1 MHLFSL
7 NIIGGYWAADKPY
20 SWIKD
25 QLEKPDPD
33 PETKL
38 VFCKEIT
45 AGISGM
51 HEYIPKGFHH
61 TFLIRHPYK
70 VLDSWKRM
78 LNRGAEDA
86 SKHMKLTEMP
96 EFLFPSGFF
105 YKDEYEVYQHVKKH
119 YDPNPVIIDTDDL
132 LANPSGIL
140 KAYCQAVGIPYSDDL
155 LQWKPGR
162 ECLDQQWMVAKEQI
176 MAQNLGNTHAESFS
190 SICFGK
196 PTGVPDHD
204 SLSDDVRH
212 YSDLSMKC
220 YEEMYSTRLVV

>member
-132 LANPSGIL
+132 W
-140 KAYCQAVGIPYSDDL
+140 QT
-155 LQWKPGR
+155 Q
-162 ECLDQQWMVAKEQI
+162 
-176 MAQNLGNTHAESFS
+176 
-190 SICFGK
+190 
-196 PTGVPDHD
+196 
-204 SLSDDVRH
+204 
-212 YSDLSMKC
+212 
-220 YEEMYSTRLVV
+220 VVY